1 MASAY
6 WCVPMRE
13 QDVEKT
19 AFHTP
24 RGLYEKL
31 VMPFGM
37 VNSGATFQRLM
48 DMTLQG
54 IKSAESYV
62 DDILIFS
69 ESFNDHMKHLREV
82 FRRLRD
88 RGI

>member
-1 MASAY
+1 M
-6 WCVPMRE
+6 
-13 QDVEKT
+13 EKA
-19 AFHTP
+19 AFHSP
-24 RGLYEKL
+24 RGLYEML
-31 VMPFGM
+31 VIPFGM
-37 VNSGATFQRLM
+37 VNSGATFQQLM
-48 DMTLQG
+48 GMTLQG

-69 ESFNDHMKHLREV
+69 ESFYDHMKHLREV

>member
-1 MASAY
+1 
-6 WCVPMRE
+6 
-13 QDVEKT
+13 
-19 AFHTP
+19 
-24 RGLYEKL
+24 
-31 VMPFGM
+31 M
-37 VNSGATFQRLM
+37 VNSGATFQQLM
-48 DMTLQG
+48 GMTLQG

-69 ESFNDHMKHLREV
+69 ESFYDHMKHLREV

>member
-1 MASAY
+1 M
-6 WCVPMRE
+6 
-13 QDVEKT
+13 EKA
-19 AFHTP
+19 AFHSP
-24 RGLYEKL
+24 RGLYEML
-31 VMPFGM
+31 VIPFGM
-37 VNSGATFQRLM
+37 VNSGATFQQLM
-48 DMTLQG
+48 GMTLQG